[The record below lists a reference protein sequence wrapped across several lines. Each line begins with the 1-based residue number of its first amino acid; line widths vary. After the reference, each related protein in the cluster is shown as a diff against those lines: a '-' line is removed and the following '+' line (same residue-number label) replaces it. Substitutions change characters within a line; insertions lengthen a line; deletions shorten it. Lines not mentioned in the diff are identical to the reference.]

1 MKKVVKTLALPLFA
15 SMILAACGGNEGD
28 NGDSSSAPSVSSSVE
43 SPVSSSEAPVASS
56 SKEAPVESSS
66 SLPTPA
72 SSNTPSSS
80 SNVPASSSQQ
90 PAHEHSYGAWT
101 VDSEPTETEDGVESR
116 TCSCG
121 DVETRP
127 IPRKQIKVNYGFVT
141 DGAYTMSESTRG
153 LSFKAVGG
161 DAYGGMYRSFGA
173 NKIDNAV
180 TYTFKIKNDG
190 ASRIEL
196 RFGYRNTS
204 VQPRTF
210 SNSPDV
216 SKYTITSRDD
226 SSNTKIREVKDGYF
240 KMNIAA
246 GDIADIAI
254 PMVDNLYDQ
263 FVLTAVHTE
272 EVNFTIIETGYVTA
286 DLHYSE
292 TYSSDDTH
300 HWKEC
305 TDEGYHFI
313 SEKGAHEWVA
323 DDTKTDVPATSES
336 EGIHYEKCSV
346 CGKTREV
353 VIPRIGA
360 ATSRDVN
367 LLANGITSTD
377 NYACTSNNDGSITV
391 DWTQPSG
398 GYQNASVTD
407 YASLSFT
414 KAEYTTVKVANLG
427 SEELIFCPALY
438 SDSSTSAL
446 ISGNTEA
453 SGVMLSSANNSEVSR
468 FERVGSTCAYLHIA
482 AGDTAEF
489 KLPLKGAPTSFA
501 KLRFT
506 CDPKASGDKSGSIKL
521 ISWTIHDNLAAE

>member
-1 MKKVVKTLALPLFA
+1 MKKVVKFLALPLFA

-28 NGDSSSAPSVSSSVE
+28 NGDSSSAAPTNSSVE
-43 SPVSSSEAPVASS
+43 TPVSSSEAPKVSSSQEAPVVSSSTAPVASS
-56 SKEAPVESSS
+56 TNQNP
-66 SLPTPA
+66 
-72 SSNTPSSS
+72 
-80 SNVPASSSQQ
+80 PASSSSQQ
-90 PAHEHSYGAWT
+90 EQHEHAYGDWT
-101 VDSEPTETEDGVESR
+101 VVSEPTETEDGVEKR
-116 TCSCG
+116 TCACG
-121 DVETRP
+121 ETETRA

-141 DGAYTMSESTRG
+141 EGSYTMSESTRG
-153 LSFKAVGG
+153 LSFKASGG

-210 SNSPDV
+210 SNSSDA
-216 SKYTITSRDD
+216 SKYTLTSRDS

-300 HWKEC
+300 HWKTC
-305 TDEGYHFI
+305 TDEGYGFI

-353 VIPRIGA
+353 VIPRLGA
-360 ATSRDVN
+360 PTYQEVN
-367 LLANGITSTD
+367 ILSHGINNNDHYTST
-377 NYACTSNNDGSITV
+377 AMEDGSIKV
-391 DWTQPSG
+391 DFTQNSG
-398 GYQNASVTD
+398 KYEPALITD
-407 YASLSFT
+407 HNTFAFT
-414 KAEYTTVKVANLG
+414 NAEYTTVKLTNLG
-427 SEELIFCPALY
+427 SEEVVFCPMLY
-438 SDSSTSAL
+438 SDISTSAL
-446 ISGNTEA
+446 VKGNSEN
-453 SGVMLSSANNSEVSR
+453 SGVLISSEKGTSS
-468 FERVGSTCAYLHIA
+468 FERVGSTCAYLHVGA
-482 AGDTAEF
+482 NDTAEF
-489 KLPLKGAPTSFA
+489 KVMIAGSPTSFA
-501 KLRFT
+501 KMRFM
-506 CDPKASGDKSGSIKL
+506 CDPNPSGDKSGSIKL
-521 ISWTIHDNLAAE
+521 ISWTIHDNLVAE

>member
-1 MKKVVKTLALPLFA
+1 MKKVVKFLALPLFA

-28 NGDSSSAPSVSSSVE
+28 NGDSSSAAPTNSSVE
-43 SPVSSSEAPVASS
+43 TPVSSSEAPKVSSSQEAPVVSSSTAPVASS
-56 SKEAPVESSS
+56 TNQNP
-66 SLPTPA
+66 
-72 SSNTPSSS
+72 
-80 SNVPASSSQQ
+80 PASSSSQQ
-90 PAHEHSYGAWT
+90 EQHEHAYGDWT
-101 VDSEPTETEDGVESR
+101 VVSEPTETEDGAEKR
-116 TCSCG
+116 TCACG
-121 DVETRP
+121 ETETRA

-141 DGAYTMSESTRG
+141 EGSYTMSESTRG
-153 LSFKAVGG
+153 LSFKASGG

-210 SNSPDV
+210 SNSSDA
-216 SKYTITSRDD
+216 SKYTLTSRDS

-254 PMVDNLYDQ
+254 PMIDNLYDQ

-300 HWKEC
+300 HWKTC
-305 TDEGYHFI
+305 TDEGYGFI

-323 DDTKTDVPATSES
+323 DTSKTDIPATTET
-336 EGIHYEKCSV
+336 EGVHYEKCSV

-353 VIPRIGA
+353 VIPRLGA
-360 ATSRDVN
+360 PTYQEVN
-367 LLANGITSTD
+367 ILSHGINNNDHYTST
-377 NYACTSNNDGSITV
+377 AMEDGSIKV
-391 DWTQPSG
+391 DFTQNSG
-398 GYQNASVTD
+398 KYEPALITNHDTFV
-407 YASLSFT
+407 FT
-414 KAEYTTVKVANLG
+414 NAEYTTVKLTNLG
-427 SEELIFCPALY
+427 SEEVVFCPMLY
-438 SDSSTSAL
+438 SDGSTSAL
-446 ISGNTEA
+446 VKGNSEN
-453 SGVMLSSANNSEVSR
+453 SGVLISSEKGTSS
-468 FERVGSTCAYLHIA
+468 FERVGSTCAYLHVGA
-482 AGDTAEF
+482 NDTAEF
-489 KLPLKGAPTSFA
+489 KVMIAGSPTSFA
-501 KLRFT
+501 KIRFM
-506 CDPKASGDKSGSIKL
+506 CDPNPSGDKSGSIKL
-521 ISWTIHDNLAAE
+521 ISWTIHDNLVAE

>member
-15 SMILAACGGNEGD
+15 SLLLAACGGNEG
-28 NGDSSSAPSVSSSVE
+28 GEVEAPSSVTPTVSSSVE
-43 SPVSSSEAPVASS
+43 TKPSSMTPVATSSKETPAPSSSTAPVASS
-56 SKEAPVESSS
+56 TKENP
-66 SLPTPA
+66 
-72 SSNTPSSS
+72 
-80 SNVPASSSQQ
+80 PASSSSQQ
-90 PAHEHSYGAWT
+90 EQHEHAYGDWT
-101 VDSEPTETEDGVESR
+101 VVSEPTETEDGVEKR
-116 TCSCG
+116 TCACG
-121 DVETRP
+121 ETETRA

-141 DGAYTMSESTRG
+141 EGSYTMSESTRG
-153 LSFKAVGG
+153 LSFKASGG
-161 DAYGGMYRSFGA
+161 DPYGGMYRSFSA

-210 SNSPDV
+210 SNSSDA
-216 SKYTITSRDD
+216 SKYTLTSRDS

-300 HWKEC
+300 HWKTC
-305 TDEGYHFI
+305 TDEGYGFI

-323 DDTKTDVPATSES
+323 DTSKTDVPATSES

-353 VIPRIGA
+353 VIPRLGA
-360 ATSRDVN
+360 PTYQEVN
-367 LLANGITSTD
+367 ILSHGINNNDHYTST
-377 NYACTSNNDGSITV
+377 AMEDGSIKV
-391 DWTQPSG
+391 DFTQNSG
-398 GYQNASVTD
+398 KYEPALITD
-407 YASLSFT
+407 HNTFVFT
-414 KAEYTTVKVANLG
+414 NAEYTTVKLTNLG
-427 SEELIFCPALY
+427 SEEVVFCPMLY
-438 SDSSTSAL
+438 SDSKTSAL
-446 ISGNTEA
+446 VKGNNDN
-453 SGVMLSSANNSEVSR
+453 SGVLISSENGTSS
-468 FERVGSTCAYLHIA
+468 FERVGSTCAYLHVGA
-482 AGDTAEF
+482 SDTAEF
-489 KLPLKGAPTSFA
+489 KVMIAGSPTSFA
-501 KLRFT
+501 KIRFM
-506 CDPKASGDKSGSIKL
+506 CDPNPSGDKSGSIKL
-521 ISWTIHDNLAAE
+521 ISWTIHDNLVAE

>member
-1 MKKVVKTLALPLFA
+1 MKKVVKFLALPLFA

-28 NGDSSSAPSVSSSVE
+28 NGDSSSAAPTNSSVE
-43 SPVSSSEAPVASS
+43 TPVSSSEAPKVSSSQEAPVVSSSTAPVASS
-56 SKEAPVESSS
+56 TKENP
-66 SLPTPA
+66 
-72 SSNTPSSS
+72 
-80 SNVPASSSQQ
+80 PASSSSQQ
-90 PAHEHSYGAWT
+90 EQHEHAYGDWT
-101 VDSEPTETEDGVESR
+101 VVSEPTETEDGVESR
-116 TCSCG
+116 SCSCG
-121 DVETRP
+121 DTQTRP
-127 IPRKQIKVNYGFVT
+127 IPRKQLKVDYGFSSET
-141 DGAYTMSESTRG
+141 NYTMTTSTRG
-153 LSFKAVGG
+153 LSYKVSGG
-161 DAYGGMYRSFGA
+161 DAYGGMYKNFTTNQIA
-173 NKIDNAV
+173 NAIK
-180 TYTFKIKNDG
+180 YTFKIKNDG

-210 SNSPDV
+210 SNSSDA
-216 SKYTITSRDD
+216 SKYTLTSRDS

-240 KMNIAA
+240 KMNIAG

-254 PMVDNLYDQ
+254 PMIDNLHDQ

-300 HWKEC
+300 HWKTC
-305 TDEGYHFI
+305 TDEGYGFI

-360 ATSRDVN
+360 ATSREVN
-367 LLANGITSTD
+367 LLANGITGTD

-398 GYQNASVTD
+398 GYQNAYVTD

-427 SEELIFCPALY
+427 SEELVFCPTLY
-438 SDSSTSAL
+438 SDPSTSAL

-468 FERVGSTCAYLHIA
+468 FERVGSNCAYLHIA

-501 KLRFT
+501 KLRFM
-506 CDPKASGDKSGSIKL
+506 CDPKPSGDKSGSIKL